1 MVASKNRG
9 SARQHIRRRHSFSL
23 RTLQPFLCRIHK
35 RGRLTILRT
44 SFSKCYQQSHFFIG
58 GASLSNLVQIA
69 YKITSKSFLLFIPFL
84 ANRHSSLHEISVTEQ
99 QFKIPKLQLFKHSPI
114 TNKNVKSRHQL
125 SPLLPVDTNPVVIQ
139 LVWLFTCT
147 FLGFVLN
154 ANITTAIQ
162 QHSGI
167 SIHVSYD
174 SRHHTRTIVHI
185 GHYTTVLAF
194 VSSQLNR
201 TFLWNTSIRINDH

>member
-1 MVASKNRG
+1 LVASKNRG

-147 FLGFVLN
+147 FLGFILN
-154 ANITTAIQ
+154 ANITTTIQ
-162 QHSGI
+162 
-167 SIHVSYD
+167 
-174 SRHHTRTIVHI
+174 
-185 GHYTTVLAF
+185 
-194 VSSQLNR
+194 
-201 TFLWNTSIRINDH
+201 